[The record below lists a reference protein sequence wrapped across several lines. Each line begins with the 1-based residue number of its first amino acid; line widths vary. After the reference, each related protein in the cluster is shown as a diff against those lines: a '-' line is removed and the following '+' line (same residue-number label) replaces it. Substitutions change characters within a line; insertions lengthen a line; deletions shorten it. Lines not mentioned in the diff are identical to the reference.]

1 MDCGGP
7 FLVRTLSVTA
17 CAVLPAPRSGENLS
31 RRGKASV
38 ETGSGMAERARM
50 RSTAPQKT
58 PPRGSGRTEWDGGG
72 SQRVELHKNVKK
84 SGLSLDRCDGSL

>member
-7 FLVRTLSVTA
+7 FLVRPLSVTA

-38 ETGSGMAERARM
+38 ETGSGMAEGEDAIRR
-50 RSTAPQKT
+50 TAKD

-72 SQRVELHKNVKK
+72 SQRVELHNNVKK

>member
-17 CAVLPAPRSGENLS
+17 CAVLPAPRSGENFS

-38 ETGSGMAERARM
+38 ETGSFAALPKPSPLGV
-50 RSTAPQKT
+50 KT
-58 PPRGSGRTEWDGGG
+58 PPLRGRWHEVPDEG
-72 SQRVELHKNVKK
+72 
-84 SGLSLDRCDGSL
+84 

>member
-1 MDCGGP
+1 MDCSGP

-38 ETGSGMAERARM
+38 ETGSGMAEGEDAIRR
-50 RSTAPQKT
+50 TAKDSPSRERTHGVGRRGITAGGAAQKCEKIRFI
-58 PPRGSGRTEWDGGG
+58 P
-72 SQRVELHKNVKK
+72 
-84 SGLSLDRCDGSL
+84 

>member
-38 ETGSGMAERARM
+38 ETGSGMAEGEDAIRRTAKRLPLEGADAR
-50 RSTAPQKT
+50 
-58 PPRGSGRTEWDGGG
+58 SGTEGDHSRW
-72 SQRVELHKNVKK
+72 
-84 SGLSLDRCDGSL
+84 RCTKM